1 MIRYRLTLAF
11 NGQNY
16 CGWQVQKNGRS
27 LSQTVQETLEII
39 LRAPTRLTGCSRTD
53 AGVHANGYCAL
64 FESEKPL
71 EPARLLRT
79 FNALAPQDI
88 RALFLKEAGEG
99 FHPRYSAHSKTY
111 LYTLYRF
118 HTLPPREQG
127 YALLCPQPLDVAAMR
142 RAAESLLGEHDFLGF
157 AAAGGKTEDTVRTLY
172 EASLLE
178 EGEKLII
185 RLRGSGFLYKM
196 ARAIAGTLLAVG
208 EGRLPVEI
216 TARILSEKNHAL
228 CGETLPACG
237 LTLDRV
243 DYGANE

>member
-1 MIRYRLTLAF
+1 M
-11 NGQNY
+11 
-16 CGWQVQKNGRS
+16 
-27 LSQTVQETLEII
+27 
-39 LRAPTRLTGCSRTD
+39 
-53 AGVHANGYCAL
+53 
-64 FESEKPL
+64 
-71 EPARLLRT
+71 
-79 FNALAPQDI
+79 
-88 RALFLKEAGEG
+88 
-99 FHPRYSAHSKTY
+99 
-111 LYTLYRF
+111 
-118 HTLPPREQG
+118 
-127 YALLCPQPLDVAAMR
+127 
-142 RAAESLLGEHDFLGF
+142 
-157 AAAGGKTEDTVRTLY
+157 RTLY